1 MKRSRS
7 TYDHLCFPVPPARI
21 DRTLNDL
28 PVLPT
33 VSATYLN
40 EIRRWHDTVVTALIT
55 EDPLVTHIE
64 NLTPRARTRLLAL
77 LQIAWDV
84 KTRHWAATSN
94 YHLIPFPA
102 ISPLARLDDPMEA
115 VLDVLHWRAA
125 VVDYITDV
133 WDVLGQPELDMGE
146 CAAIGSFLRPARL
159 EGRCI
164 YCLTEYAHDKVD
176 PEDHACVMMPHASA
190 R

>member
-1 MKRSRS
+1 MKRSRY
-7 TYDHLCFPVPPARI
+7 TLDHLCFPVPPARI
-21 DRTLNDL
+21 DRTLIDL

-33 VSATYLN
+33 VAGAYLN
-40 EIRRWHDTVVTALIT
+40 EIRRWHDTVVTALLT
-55 EDPLVTHIE
+55 NDPLIAHIE
-64 NLTPRARTRLLAL
+64 HLTTRARTRLVTL

-84 KTRHWAATSN
+84 KTRNWAASSN
-94 YHLIPFPA
+94 YALVPFP
-102 ISPLARLDDPMEA
+102 SVTPLPRRDDPMEA
-115 VLDVLHWRAA
+115 VLEVLRWRAA

-164 YCLTEYAHDKVD
+164 YCLTEYASDHVD